1 MSLPLISV
9 FSYLLIS
16 CRILCTDRGYIA
28 HSCAR
33 HTKLLQFPAPMK
45 TCTSAQALPCNTEQ
59 VCTENNY
66 SSFLCSLPADRFLC
80 TTGHQN
86 SFLVCQ
92 QALRIITNRLYP
104 SRKGKCWKDQLSYNN
119 MVLFYKQLHWL
130 LQELGTKAHGFSPTL
145 YYLHLLVVIL
155 SKYQKQN
162 LRTEQHF

>member
-1 MSLPLISV
+1 M
-9 FSYLLIS
+9 FSHICLFLAGSYALTEVILLIS
-16 CRILCTDRGYIA
+16 R
-28 HSCAR
+28 AR
-33 HTKLLQFPAPMK
+33 CTKLLQFPAPMK

-59 VCTENNY
+59 VFTKNNY
-66 SSFLCSLPADRFLC
+66 SSFLCCLPADRFLC

-92 QALRIITNRLYP
+92 QALHIITNRLYL
-104 SRKGKCWKDQLSYNN
+104 SRRGKRWKYQFSYNN

-155 SKYQKQN
+155 SIYQKQN